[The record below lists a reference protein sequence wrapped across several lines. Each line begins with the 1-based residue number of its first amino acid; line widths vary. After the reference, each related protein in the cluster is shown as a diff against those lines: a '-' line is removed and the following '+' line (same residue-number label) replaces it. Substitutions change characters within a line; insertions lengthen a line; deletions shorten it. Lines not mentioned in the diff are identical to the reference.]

1 MFAYQPEPPR
11 LAGGRVP
18 LSPLST
24 EPTADTELINTGE
37 MENAHSRAYSRPTT
51 TTTTTTTLGTGLVAL
66 NVKAI
71 LDTTTCVT
79 MCLLYSTL
87 GLEKI
92 PSEN

>member
-37 MENAHSRAYSRPTT
+37 MENATAELTAVQQQQQPTER
-51 TTTTTTTLGTGLVAL
+51 VW
-66 NVKAI
+66 
-71 LDTTTCVT
+71 
-79 MCLLYSTL
+79 
-87 GLEKI
+87 
-92 PSEN
+92 